1 MSALV
6 KKIRGS
12 KQSQLGSARTFSRKY
27 RRGPRTPRGC
37 RGNTDRDYTA
47 ARYRSYPSD
56 SAGSHECRRLGGE
69 NTEEDAAAFRQV
81 AQHPV
86 SKLSKPESSQ

>member
-6 KKIRGS
+6 KKFRDS
-12 KQSQLGSARTFSRKY
+12 KQSQLGPARTFSRKY
-27 RRGPRTPRGC
+27 RRGTRTPRGC
-37 RGNTDRDYTA
+37 RGNTDRDYTT

-86 SKLSKPESSQ
+86 STR